1 VQDRSPSRVTLAVV
15 AAAWLGACTTLA
27 AVNREIDALLAEGR
41 YDQAVNLL
49 ESQEGLYGER
59 NALLYELERGM
70 LLHLAGDY
78 EASNEAFERAKQLAD
93 AYYTK
98 SVTQGLSS
106 WAVNDRAIDYY
117 GQNFERAMIH
127 IFAAINYAAM
137 GRRDEAL
144 VEARQLDHLL
154 TSFKVQYGDRYTYRE
169 DAFGRYL
176 SGMLYESARDWDDAY
191 IAYWKALEGYAY
203 YEKVYGVAVPASLPR
218 AAARTARKLGP
229 EKSLELQERWGASEP
244 ATAWN
249 PIAAL
254 GRRIRGD
261 VVIVHYN
268 GRAPRKVE
276 QILDISFGK
285 GWAYV
290 NATSTEGIPEEDVET
305 AVAVAAS
312 IPASDT
318 IRVSLPAYRDVGYA
332 ITRVE
337 ARVDTAQRVE
347 PAERVQDIGAIARLD
362 LRDRLPWIR
371 AKAIARAAIK
381 YALAKSVSEAGRRQR
396 DENAGLALELTG
408 AFLRAYAVL
417 SERAD
422 TRAWSAIPDEIW
434 MVKAY
439 SVLPG
444 ERQVDLT
451 FLDADGEVVVRR
463 SATVD
468 VKPGAQAFVIVRTT
482 Q

>member
-1 VQDRSPSRVTLAVV
+1 
-15 AAAWLGACTTLA
+15 
-27 AVNREIDALLAEGR
+27 
-41 YDQAVNLL
+41 
-49 ESQEGLYGER
+49 
-59 NALLYELERGM
+59 
-70 LLHLAGDY
+70 
-78 EASNEAFERAKQLAD
+78 
-93 AYYTK
+93 
-98 SVTQGLSS
+98 
-106 WAVNDRAIDYY
+106 
-117 GQNFERAMIH
+117 MIH
-127 IFAAINYAAM
+127 VFAAINYAAM

-154 TSFKVQYGDRYTYRE
+154 TSFEVQFGDDYTYRD
-169 DAFGRYL
+169 DAFGRYF

-203 YEKVYGVAVPASLPR
+203 YEDVYDVAVPASLPR

-244 ATAWN
+244 AASWN

-254 GRRIRGD
+254 ERRIRGD

-290 NATSTEGIPEEDVET
+290 NATSTDGIPSEDIDT

-318 IRVSLPAYRDVGYA
+318 IRVSVPKYQDVGYA
-332 ITRVE
+332 ISRVE
-337 ARVDTAQRVE
+337 VNVDTAERVD
-347 PAERVQDIGAIARLD
+347 PAERVQDIGAIARVD
-362 LRDRLPWIR
+362 LRDRLPRIR

-381 YALAKSVSEAGRRQR
+381 YALAKSVSEAAQRQQ
-396 DENAGLALELTG
+396 DENAALALELTG
-408 AFLRAYAVL
+408 AFLRVYAVL

-434 MVKAY
+434 MVKVH

-444 ERQVDLT
+444 ERRVDLT
-451 FLDADGEVVVRR
+451 FLDSEGEVVVRR
-463 SATVD
+463 SETVD
-468 VKPGAQAFVIVRTT
+468 VKPGGQSFVIVRTT
-482 Q
+482 E